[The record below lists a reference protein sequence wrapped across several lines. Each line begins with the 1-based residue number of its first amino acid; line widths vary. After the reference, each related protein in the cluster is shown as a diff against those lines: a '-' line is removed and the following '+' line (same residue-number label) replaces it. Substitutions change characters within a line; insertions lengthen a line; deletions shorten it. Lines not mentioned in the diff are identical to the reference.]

1 MSLRIVSND
10 VILLHNICFINLN
23 DGTEWTVGSGCKSH
37 PYHRAYCVPSE
48 YQSIPPVGKRGN
60 TQFMGNPRDHIL
72 HALYIGIPPITIP
85 EAPCIE
91 IFKIFGKY
99 AGNHQIL
106 ILIPYTR
113 SEEHTSELQS
123 RGHLV

>member
-1 MSLRIVSND
+1 
-10 VILLHNICFINLN
+10 
-23 DGTEWTVGSGCKSH
+23 
-37 PYHRAYCVPSE
+37 
-48 YQSIPPVGKRGN
+48 
-60 TQFMGNPRDHIL
+60 MGNPRDHIL

-106 ILIPYTR
+106 FLIPYTVYIDKNDGPGCNASISIDQYPG
-113 SEEHTSELQS
+113 SETSYVKTMRCFNLPLFGERHRAVFWQNNELGTHFGE
-123 RGHLV
+123 RPLLIRV